1 MFNLKNIY
9 KEVENFDGCFNSS
22 FGGSGA
28 AIQEDEKKKKKKN
41 DQDSGYKST
50 FDSNDAMNAAVINSI
65 FMTTIL

>member
-28 AIQEDEKKKKKKN
+28 AIQEDEKKRRKKIIRI
-41 DQDSGYKST
+41 QDT
-50 FDSNDAMNAAVINSI
+50 NPVLIQM
-65 FMTTIL
+65 MQ

>member
-28 AIQEDEKKKKKKN
+28 TIQEDEKKN
-41 DQDSGYKST
+41 DQDSGYKSGS
-50 FDSNDAMNAAVINSI
+50 DSNDAMNAAVINSI